1 MEEVMDVVE
10 MMDVVEVVLEVVC
23 WRYLHVLLV
32 DVMSQVGELSVAVRT
47 GLCLAGALLLHLG
60 HHHRVV
66 VVVVV
71 VHQA

>member
-1 MEEVMDVVE
+1 M
-10 MMDVVEVVLEVVC
+10 VEVVLELVC

-32 DVMSQVGELSVAVRT
+32 DVMSEVGELSVAVRT
-47 GLCLAGALLLHLG
+47 RLRLAGALLLHLG

-71 VHQA
+71 VVVVHQA